1 MQKKVKSL
9 EEKVS
14 ETVRLK
20 SYYCEKQREEYDINT
35 VLKKQLAEAK
45 RDNLRQRVEDI
56 GSGLEHRDIELFID
70 LLFHRLGI
78 DEGKHP
84 HLSHSLERSIHM
96 DEIDFDD
103 YDAITNRLIEQGAG
117 E

>member
-35 VLKKQLAEAK
+35 VLKKQLAEAR
-45 RDNLRQRVEDI
+45 RDNLRQRVGGYWI
-56 GSGLEHRDIELFID
+56 GIRASGYRA
-70 LLFHRLGI
+70 
-78 DEGKHP
+78 
-84 HLSHSLERSIHM
+84 IH
-96 DEIDFDD
+96 
-103 YDAITNRLIEQGAG
+103 
-117 E
+117 